1 MKRKISLL
9 LCVCLF
15 FCLLPLRAR
24 AEGAPISV
32 SSPSAILTSGDGKV
46 LFEKNAHEKRPIASV
61 TKVMTLLLVFEAL
74 DAGEL
79 TLSEVVTA
87 SEHACSMGGS
97 QIWLSEKDRLTA
109 EEMIKAVVICSA
121 NDCAVALAERPAG
134 TEDAFVAKMN
144 ERASELSMGDTHFEN
159 ACGLPEEGHLS
170 SAYDVAVMSR
180 ELIKHEKI
188 KEYTVIWQDTLR
200 GGEFTMTN
208 TNKLIRTFRGMTGLK
223 TGYTS
228 DAGYCLSATAERD
241 GLSLCAVALG
251 ADSSDGRNGDVAAML
266 EYGFASFISVDPT
279 PDAPLTPVKV
289 LLGESSYAVLR
300 LGEHSPLTVE
310 KAKAKSMVKTVET
323 AESVKAPVTEGQ
335 KVGELKVTLDGE
347 TLAVIPI
354 VTAHSVERLGFF
366 GILKKIMR
374 VSCMK

>member
-1 MKRKISLL
+1 MKRYLSLL
-9 LCVCLF
+9 LCVCLL
-15 FCLLPLRAR
+15 FCAIPLRAR
-24 AEGAPISV
+24 AGSAPLSV

-74 DAGEL
+74 EAGEL
-79 TLSEVVTA
+79 TLSEVVAA

-121 NDCAVALAERPAG
+121 NDCAVALAERLAG
-134 TEDAFVAKMN
+134 TEEAFVSRMN
-144 ERASELSMGDTHFEN
+144 ARAAELSMADTHFEN
-159 ACGLPEEGHLS
+159 ACGLPAEGHVS

-228 DAGYCLSATAERD
+228 DAGYCLAATAERD

-251 ADSSDGRNGDVAAML
+251 AESADGRNGDVAAML
-266 EYGFASFISVDPT
+266 EYGFASYISVDPT

-289 LLGESSYAVLR
+289 KLGESGYAILR
-300 LGEHSPLTVE
+300 LGEHEPLTLE
-310 KAKAKSMVKTVET
+310 KAKAKGTVKTVKT
-323 AESVKAPVTEGQ
+323 AESVTAPVEEGQ
-335 KVGELKVTLDGE
+335 TVGELEISLDGE

-354 VTAHSVERLGFF
+354 VTAHAVSRLGLL